1 MMRAFTMR
9 KTRLHFQCLL
19 IFIIVT
25 KQEYSALL
33 VALSPKNPLE
43 ILSVIFLETIS
54 SMSFYV
60 MSLIDTT
67 VNIWKGKIKKIIHRH
82 KR

>member
-1 MMRAFTMR
+1 MMR
-9 KTRLHFQCLL
+9 KTRSHFKCLL
-19 IFIIVT
+19 IFIFVT

-33 VALSPKNPLE
+33 IALSPKNPLE
-43 ILSVIFLETIS
+43 ILSVIFLDTSS

-60 MSLIDTT
+60 TSLIDIN
-67 VNIWKGKIKKIIHRH
+67 VNIWKGKIKKVIHRH